1 MAEEYKKRGEKGEKG
16 GRKEERFTCGSMAGL
31 QPNEC
36 LDLTHGRPAGR
47 TNEKL
52 SATAGSVAATTRA
65 VSSDGVHQLA
75 AVEEL
80 RHISTEHF
88 CLRGEDKS
96 VL

>member
-1 MAEEYKKRGEKGEKG
+1 MWIDGWLAT
-16 GRKEERFTCGSMAGL
+16 ERMLRPDAW
-31 QPNEC
+31 
-36 LDLTHGRPAGR
+36 PAGR
-47 TNEKL
+47 TKEKL

-88 CLRGEDKS
+88 CLRGEEKS